1 MLLGFSLRPRSSSF
15 PASSRPATFALHQEF
30 CCFLWCVVGLGIVGM
45 LSTQLILSCCWM
57 LGVRLVGEAALGDG
71 DGGDPGILGRREEG
85 RGWLQERGPILGL
98 WQKTEECVC
107 MMLGVGMYSLE
118 QMLCRDQLVYPLQ
131 ALSPF
136 YR

>member
-1 MLLGFSLRPRSSSF
+1 MVRGRPGYSGHALYPAHPELLL
-15 PASSRPATFALHQEF
+15 
-30 CCFLWCVVGLGIVGM
+30 
-45 LSTQLILSCCWM
+45 M

-71 DGGDPGILGRREEG
+71 DGGDAGILGRREEG